1 MSNPVCENCL
11 KTFPT
16 LPEIAEIEYPAS
28 YYFLIRGKDN
38 GVNKLKALCQLCTK
52 RYKKDIPDMKNSEEI
67 TKEQYLN
74 YQAFI

>member
-16 LPEIAEIEYPAS
+16 LPEIAKIEYPAS
-28 YYFLIRGKDN
+28 YYFIIKGKYT
-38 GVNKLKALCQLCTK
+38 VVKKLKLCQLCTK
-52 RYKKDIPDMKNSEEI
+52 RYKKDMPDMKNSEEI